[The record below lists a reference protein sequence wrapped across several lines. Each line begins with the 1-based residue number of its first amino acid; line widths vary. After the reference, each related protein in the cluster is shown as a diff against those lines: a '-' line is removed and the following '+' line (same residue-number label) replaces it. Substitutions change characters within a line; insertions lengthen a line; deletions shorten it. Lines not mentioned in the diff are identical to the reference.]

1 MYAVIRT
8 GGKQYRVAEG
18 QVLFIEKLDAEPGST
33 VEFDEV
39 LMVGGEETR
48 IGRPRVEGARVRAA
62 VLDQI
67 KGPKIIVFKF
77 KRRKNYKR
85 KKGHR
90 QRQTVVRIQ
99 EIVLPE
105 A

>member
-1 MYAVIRT
+1 MEAVIKT

-18 QVLFIEKLDAEPGST
+18 QVIRVERLPEAKGEG
-33 VEFDEV
+33 VEFRQV
-39 LMVGGEETR
+39 LLVAKDDQVVSETKALR
-48 IGRPRVEGARVRAA
+48 GARVLGQVVEQGRTRK
-62 VLDQI
+62 VT
-67 KGPKIIVFKF
+67 VFKF

-90 QRQTVVRIQ
+90 QPFTAVRITK
-99 EIVLPE
+99 IE

>member
-18 QVLFIEKLDAEPGST
+18 QVLFIEKIDAEPGST
-33 VEFDEV
+33 IEFDDV
-39 LMVGGEETR
+39 LMIGGEETR
-48 IGRPRVEGARVRAA
+48 IGRPRVEGARVRAT

-67 KGPKIIVFKF
+67 KGPKIVVFKF

-99 EIVLPE
+99 DILLPD

>member
-18 QVLFIEKLDAEPGST
+18 QVLFIEKIDAEPGST
-33 VEFDEV
+33 IEFDDV
-39 LMVGGEETR
+39 LMIGGEETR
-48 IGRPRVEGARVRAA
+48 IGRPRVEGARVRAT

-90 QRQTVVRIQ
+90 QRQTVVRIRD
-99 EIVLPE
+99 IVLPD